1 MHPVLEFSLKHYF
14 VILNFV
20 TTGNGVTGERF
31 GVCVTH
37 NFSNLAI
44 KIKFLEN
51 FLPAC
56 AAWFRAE
63 KMLATDF
70 ITNGSIFSVIRND

>member
-31 GVCVTH
+31 GVCVPH

-56 AAWFRAE
+56 A
-63 KMLATDF
+63 
-70 ITNGSIFSVIRND
+70 GSARRKCWQPILLPMVAFSL